1 MEQTQPDLLRR
12 ISGCLPID
20 RRRLQASWHRAR
32 ATPEKRE
39 ETLGA
44 LIEQVERAEAR
55 VAARRARVPR
65 PTFPPD
71 LPVCARR
78 AEIAAAIAEHQVVVI
93 CGETGSG
100 KTTQIPKICLEL
112 GRGVMGMIGHTQP
125 RRIAARSV
133 AQRIA
138 EELSTPLGDAVGYKV
153 RFGDKT
159 SPNTI
164 IKVMTDG
171 VLLAETQRDRYF
183 EQYDTLIID
192 EAHERS
198 LNIDFLLGY
207 IKTLLRRRSDL
218 KVIVTSATIDPER
231 FSRHFD
237 SAPIISVSGRTYPV
251 ETLYRP
257 PLGSDEDERDSDMGR
272 ALLAAVDECAS
283 LDDGDILV
291 FLSGE
296 REIRDAAE
304 LLEKH
309 HIPGARTKTVI
320 LPLYAKLSADEQQ
333 RVFQPAAGRKIVL
346 ATNVA
351 ETSLTVPGI
360 RCVVDTGEARLSRYS
375 ARTKVQRL
383 EVEAISQASAQ
394 QRAGR
399 CGRIGPGI
407 CVRLY
412 DEDDFRARPQFTDPE
427 IVRTNL
433 ASVILQMAS
442 LRLGKVGEF
451 PFIDPPDPR
460 LVQDGYDTL
469 HELGA
474 VTESGELTPLGRDLA
489 KLPVDPRIG
498 RMVLAARQEDCLT
511 EILVI
516 ASAMSIQDPRDRPH
530 DKQFQA
536 DECHAAFRDERS
548 DFLGWVKLWKEYRD
562 RKRHLSSSKLR
573 RWCRD
578 NFLSYVRMRELDEV
592 HRQLAELAGSLGM
605 HPSSR
610 EADPA
615 AIHRAL
621 LAGLLSN
628 IGLKSDTGEYVGAR
642 GMKFLIHPGSALHKA
657 GTRWIMA
664 GELVRTTRLYAR
676 TIAPISPE
684 EIERAAQHLVKKSY
698 YDPHWSRDSGRVTAY
713 ERVTLYGLELV
724 GKRRVHYGP
733 IDPAL
738 SRKLFIHHALVE
750 CDARLDAPFM
760 AHNRRL
766 GESLKELG
774 TRARRSDLV
783 SETTSRFEYFDA
795 RVPPGICTVAAFEKW
810 WKQASRHASGLLFLT
825 PADLAA
831 AGVEIPTREAFPDEI
846 RIGDVQA
853 PLRYEHKVGHESDGV
868 TLRLPLEAL
877 GGIDPGMLDWLVPGM
892 IGEKIEALL
901 RALPKDQRRLLPSL
915 SGVAQDCLAA
925 MTWGVGPFFDSL
937 ARAIERSTG
946 VKITHD
952 MLRSLALPDY
962 LRMRLEVYDAKGEVV
977 YQGRDLGALRAVLTP
992 RARAEA
998 LAVSD
1003 ARYRREGITTWD
1015 FDELPERVDVVR
1027 LGAKTVAFPGLADN
1041 RTSVSMRLFDTP
1053 GSAADA
1059 TRVALRRLYSLD
1071 LADDLRRY
1079 TLHLPGF
1086 ERMAARHAPLG
1097 GSAELRAGLQA
1108 MIIERAFLARPEP
1121 IRTRKEYLAR
1131 RAHGLAILGDAV
1143 SESCTLADTILAEYH
1158 ALNLQLEQRHPA
1170 GWRETIDDIREQLA
1184 LLMPRGFLG
1193 STPFERLT
1201 HYPRYLRA
1209 IATRLR
1215 KLPGEG
1221 LLRDRRHSAELAP
1234 YWRGTLELEKRREQL
1249 GLDPVKVAEFRW
1261 LCEEYRVSLF
1271 AQELRTPVA
1280 VSAKRLQELWA
1291 SIVK

>member
-1 MEQTQPDLLRR
+1 VEQTQPELLRR
-12 ISGCLPID
+12 ISGCLPAD
-20 RRRLQASWHRAR
+20 RRRLHASWQRIRTLTDGRAH
-32 ATPEKRE
+32 AITAV
-39 ETLGA
+39 L
-44 LIEQVERAEAR
+44 EQIERAEGR
-55 VAARRARVPR
+55 VRDRVSRIPV
-65 PTFPPD
+65 PTYPLD
-71 LPVCARR
+71 LPVSARR
-78 AEIAAAIAEHQVVVI
+78 EEIAQAISQNQVVVV

-100 KTTQIPKICLEL
+100 KTTQLPKICLEL

-138 EELSTPLGDAVGYKV
+138 EELSTPLGAVVGYKV

-159 SPNTI
+159 GPNTV

-207 IKTLLRRRSDL
+207 IKTLLRRRRDL
-218 KVIVTSATIDPER
+218 KVIITSATIDPDR

-237 SAPIISVSGRTYPV
+237 GAPIITVSGRTYPV
-251 ETLYRP
+251 EMLYRP
-257 PLGSDEDERDSDMGR
+257 PRGSDEDERDSDMAR
-272 ALLAAVDECAS
+272 ALLAGVDECAS

-296 REIRDAAE
+296 REIREAAE
-304 LLEKH
+304 LLERH
-309 HIPGARTKTVI
+309 HVPGARGKTII

-333 RVFQPAAGRKIVL
+333 RVFQPATGRKIVL

-412 DEDDFRARPQFTDPE
+412 DEEDFRARPVFTDPE

-442 LRLGKVGEF
+442 LRLGRVDEF
-451 PFIDPPDPR
+451 PFLDPPDPR

-474 VTESGELTPLGRDLA
+474 VTEAGELTPLGRDLA

-498 RMVLAARQEDCLT
+498 RMVLAAKQEDCLT

-516 ASAMSIQDPRDRPH
+516 ASAMSIQDPRDRPA
-530 DKQFQA
+530 DKQAQA

-548 DFLGWVKLWKEYRD
+548 DFLGWLKLWREYRD

-578 NFLSYVRMRELDEV
+578 NFLSYIRIRELDEV
-592 HRQLAELAGSLGM
+592 HRQLAELTGSLGM

-610 EADPA
+610 EATPE

-628 IGLKSDTGEYVGAR
+628 VGLKSETGEYVGAR
-642 GMKFLIHPGSALHKA
+642 GMKFLIHPSSSLHKS
-657 GTRWIMA
+657 GTKWVMA
-664 GELVRTTRLYAR
+664 GELVRTSRLYAR
-676 TIAPISPE
+676 TIAPITPDA
-684 EIERAAQHLVKKSY
+684 IERASQHLVKRSH
-698 YDPHWSRDSGRVTAY
+698 YDPHWSRDSGRVTAF
-713 ERVTLYGLELV
+713 ERVSLYGLELV
-724 GKRRVHYGP
+724 AKRRVHYGP
-733 IDPAL
+733 IDPVV

-750 CDARLDAPFM
+750 CDSRIEAPFM
-760 AHNRRL
+760 EHNRRL
-766 GESLKELG
+766 VASLRELEA
-774 TRARRSDLV
+774 RARRTDLV
-783 SETTSRFEYFDA
+783 SESSTRFDYFER
-795 RVPPGICTVAAFEKW
+795 RVPREICDVAGFERW
-810 WKQASRHASGLLFLT
+810 WKQASRHTNRLLFLT
-825 PADLAA
+825 PEDLVAEGA
-831 AGVEIPTREAFPDEI
+831 EIPTREAYPDKL
-846 RIGDVQA
+846 RLGDVQA
-853 PLRYEHKVGHESDGV
+853 PLSYEHKVGQDTDGV
-868 TLRLPLEAL
+868 TVRLPLEAL
-877 GGIDPGMLDWLVPGM
+877 SGIDPASLDWLIPGM
-892 IGEKIEALL
+892 IHEKIETLL
-901 RALPKDQRRLLPSL
+901 RALPKDYRRLLPSM
-915 SGVAQDCLAA
+915 SGAAQQCRDA
-925 MTWGVGPFFDSL
+925 MPWGVGPFFERL
-937 ARAIERSTG
+937 AAAIDRVSG
-946 VKITHD
+946 VKVPAD
-952 MLRSLALPDY
+952 VLRSLALPNY
-962 LRMRLEVYDAKGEVV
+962 LRIRMEVFDAAGAIV
-977 YQGRDLGALRAVLTP
+977 YQGRDFAALRSTLTP

-1003 ARYRREGITTWD
+1003 ARYRRDGITAWD
-1015 FDELPERVDVVR
+1015 FDELPVRIDLER
-1027 LGAKTVAFPGLADN
+1027 LGAKTAAFPGLVDN
-1041 RTSVSMRLFDTP
+1041 QTSVSMRLFDTA
-1053 GSAADA
+1053 GSASDS
-1059 TRVALRRLYSLD
+1059 TRLALRRLFAID
-1071 LADDLRRY
+1071 IADDLRRY
-1079 TLHLPGF
+1079 TSYFPGI
-1086 ERMAARHAPLG
+1086 ERMSTHFAPLG
-1097 GSAELRAGLQA
+1097 GGVELRAGLQA
-1108 MIIERAFLARPEP
+1108 CIIERAFLANGTP
-1121 IRTRKEYLAR
+1121 IRTQAEYRAR
-1131 RAHGLAILGDAV
+1131 RAKGLSILGDAV
-1143 SESCTLADTILAEYH
+1143 SETCTLVETILREYH
-1158 ALNLQLEQRHPA
+1158 ALRLLLDQKHPA
-1170 GWRETIDDIREQLA
+1170 GWRDAIDDIRDQVS
-1184 LLMPRGFLG
+1184 LLIPRGFLLT
-1193 STPFERLT
+1193 TPFDRLT
-1201 HYPRYLRA
+1201 HYPRYLRG
-1209 IATRLR
+1209 ISTRLR

-1221 LLRDRRHSAELAP
+1221 VVRDRKNSAEISP

-1249 GLDPVKVAEFRW
+1249 GLDPLKVAEFRW

-1271 AQELRTPVA
+1271 AQELRTPVV
-1280 VSAKRLQELWA
+1280 VSGKRLQELWA
-1291 SIVK
+1291 EIVK